1 MKEGDSDDEDEEG
14 GGDGGQEYDDD
25 PIATIRKLYIIFLNS
40 QKSCDKNPHK
50 VESGKDRLPL
60 FHPIKK

>member
-25 PIATIRKLYIIFLNS
+25 PIATIRKLYITFLNS
-40 QKSCDKNPHK
+40 QKSCNKTPLKLK
-50 VESGKDRLPL
+50 VERAVFPFFTPL
-60 FHPIKK
+60 KK